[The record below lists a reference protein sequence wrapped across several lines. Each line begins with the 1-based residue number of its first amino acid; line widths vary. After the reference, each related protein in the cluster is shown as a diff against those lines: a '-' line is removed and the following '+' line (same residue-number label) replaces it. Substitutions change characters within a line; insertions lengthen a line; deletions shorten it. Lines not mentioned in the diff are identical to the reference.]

1 MWLVLQVPRVRQEL
15 LVQQVRL
22 AQPDQ
27 LEQPD
32 HKAWQEWLVR
42 MVQPAPQAQ
51 LDRLVQ
57 QD

>member
-1 MWLVLQVPRVRQEL
+1 